1 MKFSKHEKEIIRK
14 IADGTVY
21 DIPSYLK
28 TFNHTTLKKL
38 DKEAIEERLRIE
50 EDGKLYEKI
59 KDDVP
64 RFVNRTTN
72 IMGTDVS
79 LPMPALHTKEDAEY
93 VPAIIDYTGAECPVV
108 TQNDVTFVY
117 KYFEGINCTNSF
129 GDIKRFLA
137 IWQYLKSENLVLEV
151 DKKVTADDYEIFFE
165 YKPFQET
172 VYAHK
177 LKEREET
184 IKINGEKYVK
194 VENELTKN
202 FACDDPNRTKPF
214 RNYCDYLFEYNKN
227 QEILCKQFL
236 DKQIIG
242 NADLDLFIRR
252 QFHTYEQR
260 SLFHSLLPAYLA
272 MILTLAITIYQEWD
286 NNQDMEK
293 IYNHL
298 STIEQQLEDTDN
310 NLLSGSELEMI
321 EQQLNAILE
330 KDFGNES
337 INDKLQELLETIK
350 NIEVPDNYSI
360 TIETDKD

>member
-1 MKFSKHEKEIIRK
+1 M
-14 IADGTVY
+14 
-21 DIPSYLK
+21 
-28 TFNHTTLKKL
+28 
-38 DKEAIEERLRIE
+38 
-50 EDGKLYEKI
+50 
-59 KDDVP
+59 
-64 RFVNRTTN
+64 
-72 IMGTDVS
+72 
-79 LPMPALHTKEDAEY
+79 
-93 VPAIIDYTGAECPVV
+93 
-108 TQNDVTFVY
+108 
-117 KYFEGINCTNSF
+117 
-129 GDIKRFLA
+129 
-137 IWQYLKSENLVLEV
+137 
-151 DKKVTADDYEIFFE
+151 
-165 YKPFQET
+165 
-172 VYAHK
+172 
-177 LKEREET
+177 KEREET

-194 VENELTKN
+194 VENELTEK

-298 STIEQQLEDTDN
+298 STIEQQLN
-310 NLLSGSELEMI
+310 EL
-321 EQQLNAILE
+321 LE

-337 INDKLQELLETIK
+337 INDKLQELLEAIK
-350 NIEVPDNYSI
+350 DIEIPDNYSV
-360 TIETDKD
+360 TIETDKN